1 FGEGISREGDLLD
14 LAAENA
20 IIEKSG
26 AWYSYKGD
34 RLGQG
39 RDNTRIFLKEHPEIL
54 KEIEARV
61 MDKFGLKTRTSE

>member
-1 FGEGISREGDLLD
+1 

-39 RDNTRIFLKEHPEIL
+39 RDNTRVFLKEHPEIL
-54 KEIEARV
+54 HEIEERV
-61 MDKFGLKTRTSE
+61 LDKFGLKPAIQG